1 MQKIADS
8 WVTDS
13 LVARHNEWHA
23 SPAVRLLRRQ
33 DELRGFLCAAMAIIE
48 HDWLAFDLRLVLL
61 AHLDGQRIKGLV
73 SFACVFLQ
81 IWRLHLLV
89 TLVGFLVAPAR
100 ILVLFDHSLLVV
112 KERLLDLLYLL
123 QSRVLCQGLFDLV
136 YFLWVQLNT
145 FQVLVVL

>member
-1 MQKIADS
+1 M
-8 WVTDS
+8 
-13 LVARHNEWHA
+13 
-23 SPAVRLLRRQ
+23 
-33 DELRGFLCAAMAIIE
+33 
-48 HDWLAFDLRLVLL
+48 LL

-73 SFACVFLQ
+73 SLACVFLQ